1 MQAKEP
7 RQMRTFTITI
17 TEIPDHMPQGGGE
30 IRALATLGQDLARE
44 ANPPELNPDQPA
56 FRRAAIS
63 TSQIMRIAR
72 SQDNRIELALLVAM
86 IAGNSDPKADD
97 STPQRLDLIHGP

>member
-1 MQAKEP
+1 
-7 RQMRTFTITI
+7 MRTFTITI
-17 TEIPDHMPQGGGE
+17 TETPDSMPTGGDE
-30 IRALATLGQDLARE
+30 IRALAALGQELARE
-44 ANPPELNPDQPA
+44 ANPPELNPDQAA

-72 SQDNRIELALLVAM
+72 SQGGTIELSLLVAM
-86 IAGNSDPKADD
+86 IAGNSDPTADA